1 MNIWIDIDKVELIP
15 FYKLLINEL
24 EGRGHKVIV
33 TAEDNLTI
41 KIRTKE
47 ENINAD
53 YIGNVFSFFGFF
65 LQKSI
70 ILRSSLLIAR
80 IHNEKINI
88 AFSFGSKSMLF
99 AAINLNLNLILFADD
114 FKEKISQIHFALEN
128 IYFIIPDVAS
138 EQPLIEKGFDL
149 KKIAKFKGSIQKDA
163 LNSNSKAIK
172 DIVNKIELFS
182 SHQDIK
188 A

>member
-33 TAEDNLTI
+33 TAEDTSA
-41 KIRTKE
+41 IRKSVSE
-47 ENINAD
+47 QNINAD
-53 YIGNVFSFFGFF
+53 FIGNTFSFFGFF

-88 AFSFGSKSMLF
+88 AFSFGAKSTLF
-99 AAINLNLNLILFADD
+99 AAININLNLILFADD

-128 IYFIIPDVAS
+128 IYFIIPDSAS

-149 KKIAKFKGSIQKDA
+149 KKIAKFKGNIQKDS
-163 LNSNSKAIK
+163 LNPNPKAIK